1 MPRVFRSPAWLAI
14 AAGLCTPALAGAQ
27 PTNATQLPS
36 NQVTTVNG
44 VKTACTGVGSV
55 ARADPRWK
63 DFAVRLEAA
72 SPSGD
77 LLGGLTVDIANDRGT
92 SVLTASCASPWL
104 LMDLPPGSYRVTA
117 WSGRRG
123 PRTVTVQ
130 ASAGRQTRSVVA
142 FPKAAPAS

>member
-1 MPRVFRSPAWLAI
+1 MPSVFRSPAWLAL

-36 NQVTTVNG
+36 NEVTTVSG
-44 VKTACTGVGSV
+44 VKTACTGVGQA

-63 DFAVRLEAA
+63 DFTVRIEAA
-72 SPSGD
+72 APSGN
-77 LLGGLTVDIANDRGT
+77 LLGGVTVDVANGQGT
-92 SVLTASCASPWL
+92 SILAVSCRSPWL

-117 WSGRRG
+117 WSGGSG
-123 PRTVTVQ
+123 PRTVTVR
-130 ASAGRQTRSVVA
+130 ASAGRQSRNVIA